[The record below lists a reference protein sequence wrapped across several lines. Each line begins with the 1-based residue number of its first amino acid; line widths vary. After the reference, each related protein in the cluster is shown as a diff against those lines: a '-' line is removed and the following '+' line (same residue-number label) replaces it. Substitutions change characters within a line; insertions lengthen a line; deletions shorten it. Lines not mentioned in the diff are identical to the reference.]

1 MTLKKWIESLEDFA
15 DYTYYLYMGEG
26 FYTELTLD
34 EVINGRHS
42 NHQRFVIKIEENK
55 IYITLKKP
63 WSHKGRF
70 RR

>member
-1 MTLKKWIESLEDFA
+1 MTLRKWIESLEGFA
-15 DYTYYLYMGEG
+15 DYTYYLHMGDG
-26 FYTELTLD
+26 FYTELTAD

-42 NHQRFVIKIEENK
+42 NHQKFVIKIEKNK

>member
-1 MTLKKWIESLEDFA
+1 MTLKKWIESLEEFA

-42 NHQRFVIKIEENK
+42 ELTVAERCPR
-55 IYITLKKP
+55 T
-63 WSHKGRF
+63 S
-70 RR
+70 